1 MRLRYGYALAG
12 LVFIYLAWI
21 GLSRHIATRAVERSL
36 RAKRAAVAGAM
47 PAAGAGV
54 RILHFYAGNGVIVRG
69 DHTVACYGVENAKS
83 VRLDPPV
90 EEITPSLN
98 RCFAAEPTRDT
109 TYTLY
114 ATGHDGKEV
123 SVSFTIRVTP
133 APPKILFVA
142 INKTSLRRG
151 EPLAICYGVENAASV
166 VIGPMGWR
174 LTPSPKHCVMYM
186 PGATLRYT
194 VTATSPEGRTD
205 RESFTVKVN

>member
-1 MRLRYGYALAG
+1 MRYAWALG
-12 LVFIYLAWI
+12 VVVLIYLAWV
-21 GLSRHIATRAVERSL
+21 GLSRHLATRAVERSL
-36 RAKRAAVAGAM
+36 RTKRAPVAGAV
-47 PAAGAGV
+47 PHAGAGV
-54 RILHFYAGNGVIVRG
+54 KILHFYAGNGMIVRG
-69 DHTVACYGVENAKS
+69 EHTVACYGVENAKA

-90 EEITPSLN
+90 EGITPSLN

-114 ATGHDGKEV
+114 ATGHDGREV

-151 EPLAICYGVENAASV
+151 EPLAICYGVENAAAV
-166 VIGPMGWR
+166 VISPLGWR
-174 LTPSPKHCVMYM
+174 LPPSPKHCVMYR

-194 VTATSPEGRTD
+194 VTATSPEGGTD